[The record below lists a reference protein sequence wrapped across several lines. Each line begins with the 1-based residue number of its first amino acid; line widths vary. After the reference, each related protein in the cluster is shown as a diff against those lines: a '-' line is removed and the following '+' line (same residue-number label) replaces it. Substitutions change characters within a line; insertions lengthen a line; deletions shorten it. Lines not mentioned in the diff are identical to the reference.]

1 MSDMVA
7 QAKGIIKYQTELG
20 NNLSSLRSKEMNARI
35 AFERGK
41 EELAKITRNKTI
53 ELSNLPHIN
62 TPDPK
67 TGRPNQEW
75 AKMLLDKEL
84 EEDEEFRKALVAILP
99 GIGLS
104 PRVTAMYDCFQLG
117 LAKREAFVK
126 VQHRGEWKS
135 VARIGVLLE
144 DAMGGDVGKFA
155 VFEEVLGEQSA
166 TPG

>member
-62 TPDPK
+62 VPDPK

-84 EEDEEFRKALVAILP
+84 EEDEEFRKALVRFWNLQQ
-99 GIGLS
+99 S
-104 PRVTAMYDCFQLG
+104 FY
-117 LAKREAFVK
+117 EA
-126 VQHRGEWKS
+126 QSEM
-135 VARIGVLLE
+135 L
-144 DAMGGDVGKFA
+144 DVGEKLSITKSQA
-155 VFEEVLGEQSA
+155 RLLAALLNLQAEDDDGLLA
-166 TPG
+166 TIAGTD

>member
-84 EEDEEFRKALVAILP
+84 EEDEEFRKALVRFWNLQQ
-99 GIGLS
+99 S
-104 PRVTAMYDCFQLG
+104 FY
-117 LAKREAFVK
+117 EA
-126 VQHRGEWKS
+126 QNEM
-135 VARIGVLLE
+135 L
-144 DAMGGDVGKFA
+144 DVGEKLSITKSQA
-155 VFEEVLGEQSA
+155 RLLAALLNLQAEDDDGLVA
-166 TPG
+166 TLAGTD

>member
-35 AFERGK
+35 ACERGK
-41 EELAKITRNKTI
+41 EELDKITRDKTI

-84 EEDEEFRKALVAILP
+84 EEDEEFRKALVRFWTLQQ
-99 GIGLS
+99 S
-104 PRVTAMYDCFQLG
+104 FY
-117 LAKREAFVK
+117 EA
-126 VQHRGEWKS
+126 QSEMT
-135 VARIGVLLE
+135 VAGSRTEPELC
-144 DAMGGDVGKFA
+144 
-155 VFEEVLGEQSA
+155 
-166 TPG
+166 

>member
-41 EELAKITRNKTI
+41 EELAKITRDKTI

-84 EEDEEFRKALVAILP
+84 EEDEEFRKALVRFWNLQQ
-99 GIGLS
+99 S
-104 PRVTAMYDCFQLG
+104 FY
-117 LAKREAFVK
+117 EA
-126 VQHRGEWKS
+126 QSEM
-135 VARIGVLLE
+135 L
-144 DAMGGDVGKFA
+144 DVGEKLSITKSQA
-155 VFEEVLGEQSA
+155 RLLAALLNLQAEDDDGLVA
-166 TPG
+166 TLAGTD

>member
-1 MSDMVA
+1 MSDIVA

-84 EEDEEFRKALVAILP
+84 EEDEEFRKALVRFWNLQQ
-99 GIGLS
+99 S
-104 PRVTAMYDCFQLG
+104 FY
-117 LAKREAFVK
+117 EA
-126 VQHRGEWKS
+126 QSEM
-135 VARIGVLLE
+135 L
-144 DAMGGDVGKFA
+144 DVGEKLSITKSQA
-155 VFEEVLGEQSA
+155 RLLAALLNLQAEDDDGLVA
-166 TPG
+166 TIAGTD

>member
-41 EELAKITRNKTI
+41 EELAKITRDKTI

-62 TPDPK
+62 MPDPK

-84 EEDEEFRKALVAILP
+84 EEDEEFRKALVRFWNLQQAF
-99 GIGLS
+99 
-104 PRVTAMYDCFQLG
+104 Y
-117 LAKREAFVK
+117 EA
-126 VQHRGEWKS
+126 QSEM
-135 VARIGVLLE
+135 L
-144 DAMGGDVGKFA
+144 DVGEKLSITKSQA
-155 VFEEVLGEQSA
+155 RLITALLNLQAEDDDGLLA
-166 TPG
+166 TIAGTD

>member
-84 EEDEEFRKALVAILP
+84 EEDEEFRKALVRFWNLQQ
-99 GIGLS
+99 S
-104 PRVTAMYDCFQLG
+104 FY
-117 LAKREAFVK
+117 EA
-126 VQHRGEWKS
+126 QSEM
-135 VARIGVLLE
+135 L
-144 DAMGGDVGKFA
+144 DVGEKLSITKSQA
-155 VFEEVLGEQSA
+155 RLLAALLNLQAEDDDGLLA
-166 TPG
+166 TIAGTD

>member
-1 MSDMVA
+1 MSDIVA

-84 EEDEEFRKALVAILP
+84 EEDEEFRKALVRFWNLQQ
-99 GIGLS
+99 S
-104 PRVTAMYDCFQLG
+104 FY
-117 LAKREAFVK
+117 EA
-126 VQHRGEWKS
+126 QSEM
-135 VARIGVLLE
+135 L
-144 DAMGGDVGKFA
+144 DVGEKLSITKSQA
-155 VFEEVLGEQSA
+155 RLLAALLNLQAEDDDGLVA
-166 TPG
+166 TLAGTD

>member
-1 MSDMVA
+1 MSDIVA

-41 EELAKITRNKTI
+41 EELAKITRDKTI

-62 TPDPK
+62 VPDPK

-84 EEDEEFRKALVAILP
+84 EEDEEFRKALVRFWNLQQ
-99 GIGLS
+99 S
-104 PRVTAMYDCFQLG
+104 FY
-117 LAKREAFVK
+117 EA
-126 VQHRGEWKS
+126 QSEM
-135 VARIGVLLE
+135 L
-144 DAMGGDVGKFA
+144 DVGEKLSITKSQA
-155 VFEEVLGEQSA
+155 RLLAALLNLQAEDDDGLVA
-166 TPG
+166 TLAGTD

>member
-62 TPDPK
+62 TPDTK

-84 EEDEEFRKALVAILP
+84 EEDEEFRKALVRFWNLQQ
-99 GIGLS
+99 S
-104 PRVTAMYDCFQLG
+104 FY
-117 LAKREAFVK
+117 EA
-126 VQHRGEWKS
+126 QSEM
-135 VARIGVLLE
+135 L
-144 DAMGGDVGKFA
+144 DVGEKLSITKSQA
-155 VFEEVLGEQSA
+155 RLLAALLNLQAEDDDGLVA
-166 TPG
+166 TLAGTD

>member
-1 MSDMVA
+1 MKDIVA

-41 EELAKITRNKTI
+41 EELAKITRDKTI

-84 EEDEEFRKALVAILP
+84 EEDEEFRKALVRFWNLQQ
-99 GIGLS
+99 S
-104 PRVTAMYDCFQLG
+104 FY
-117 LAKREAFVK
+117 EA
-126 VQHRGEWKS
+126 QSEM
-135 VARIGVLLE
+135 L
-144 DAMGGDVGKFA
+144 DVGEKLSITKSQA
-155 VFEEVLGEQSA
+155 RLLAALLNLQAEDDDGLVA
-166 TPG
+166 TLAGTD

>member
-84 EEDEEFRKALVAILP
+84 EEDEEFRKALVRFWNLQQ
-99 GIGLS
+99 S
-104 PRVTAMYDCFQLG
+104 FY
-117 LAKREAFVK
+117 EA
-126 VQHRGEWKS
+126 QSEM
-135 VARIGVLLE
+135 L
-144 DAMGGDVGKFA
+144 DVGEKLSITKSQA
-155 VFEEVLGEQSA
+155 RLLAALLNLQAEDDDGLVA
-166 TPG
+166 TLAGTD

>member
-84 EEDEEFRKALVAILP
+84 EEDEEFRKALVRFWNLQQ
-99 GIGLS
+99 S
-104 PRVTAMYDCFQLG
+104 FY
-117 LAKREAFVK
+117 EA
-126 VQHRGEWKS
+126 QSEM
-135 VARIGVLLE
+135 L
-144 DAMGGDVGKFA
+144 DVGEKLSITKSQA
-155 VFEEVLGEQSA
+155 RLLAALLNLQAEDDDGLVA
-166 TPG
+166 TIAGTD

>member
-84 EEDEEFRKALVAILP
+84 EEDEEFRKALVRFWNLQQ
-99 GIGLS
+99 S
-104 PRVTAMYDCFQLG
+104 FY
-117 LAKREAFVK
+117 EA
-126 VQHRGEWKS
+126 QSEM
-135 VARIGVLLE
+135 L
-144 DAMGGDVGKFA
+144 DVGEKLSITKSQA
-155 VFEEVLGEQSA
+155 RLLAALLNLQADDDDGLVA
-166 TPG
+166 TLAGTD

>member
-53 ELSNLPHIN
+53 ELSTLPHIN

-84 EEDEEFRKALVAILP
+84 EEDEEFRKALVRFWNLQQ
-99 GIGLS
+99 S
-104 PRVTAMYDCFQLG
+104 FY
-117 LAKREAFVK
+117 EA
-126 VQHRGEWKS
+126 QSEM
-135 VARIGVLLE
+135 L
-144 DAMGGDVGKFA
+144 DVGEKLSITKSQA
-155 VFEEVLGEQSA
+155 RLLAALLNLQAEDDDGLVA
-166 TPG
+166 TLAGTD